1 MTFEEM
7 FFYGMSGIGLII
19 LVTLGL
25 GAFVIWKAT
34 HPRG

>member
-7 FFYGMSGIGLII
+7 FFYGMSGIGLIL
-19 LVTLGL
+19 LVTVGL
-25 GAFVIWKAT
+25 GAFVIWKAM